1 MVSKHAGGESFSTPC
16 CLVLPII
23 FSDIICGRMAFLKG
37 WQISARL
44 YEALSTHICN
54 NGIIVIGYK
63 IKKYE
68 NFTTLEGWAWS
79 S

>member
-1 MVSKHAGGESFSTPC
+1 MEGDDYSRPTKRYYFS
-16 CLVLPII
+16 I
-23 FSDIICGRMAFLKG
+23 RMAWKKV
-37 WQISARL
+37 ARL
-44 YEALSTHICN
+44 FKGLSTHYCN